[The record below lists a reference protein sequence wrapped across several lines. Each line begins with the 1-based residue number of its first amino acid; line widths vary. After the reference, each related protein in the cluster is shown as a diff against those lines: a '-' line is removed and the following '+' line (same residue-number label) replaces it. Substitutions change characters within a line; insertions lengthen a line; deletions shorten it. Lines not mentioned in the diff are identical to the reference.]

1 MARITINEAAKQG
14 FKSRSQINK
23 DVRSGKLP
31 HTMERDTKV
40 VDVSDLIKL
49 YGEPGGGPTEIPTT
63 AVKAEAER
71 SAEKT
76 QEELARIQVELRE
89 ARDTIRD
96 KESEAAKERDRLM
109 SMLEEGQ
116 KQLADLRERGD
127 KDQKRQDEEVT
138 RLRKELDEARADL
151 KAEQNKSI
159 FKRIFGG

>member
-31 HTMERDTKV
+31 HTVEKGTKV
-40 VDVSDLIKL
+40 IDVADLIQL

-71 SAEKT
+71 DLGKT
-76 QEELARIQVELRE
+76 QEELNRIQAELRE
-89 ARDTIRD
+89 AQDTIRD
-96 KESEAAKERDRLM
+96 KEAEAAKERDRLM
-109 SMLEEGQ
+109 TMLEEGQ

-127 KDQKRQDEEVT
+127 KDQKRQDEEVE
-138 RLRKELDEARADL
+138 RLRKELDETRADL